1 MKDQQQLKR
10 PSFGEVYDCLK
21 HYGPATCVSSRRTKY
36 TVRAEIT
43 AGRPTII
50 ACPRTGEVR
59 IHEDCW
65 AQPLTCQRSRAGGI
79 YNGDPSIYD
88 WFNEKAKKTH
98 ITTGSTGSPINPAP
112 GEP

>member
-1 MKDQQQLKR
+1 MLCKRIELKGKGMKEMKGQQKVNR

-21 HYGPATCVSSRRTKY
+21 RYGPATCVSSRRTKY

-65 AQPLTCQRSRAGGI
+65 GQPLTCQKTRAGGI

-88 WFNEKAKKTH
+88 WFNEKTK
-98 ITTGSTGSPINPAP
+98 SPT
-112 GEP
+112 